1 MVKKGF
7 LWVTLI
13 GLMSLVRLDTVYAQ
27 KQYSIKEMTP
37 EVQSALDNR
46 RDRYEKLS
54 ELKVKG
60 IVGENNQG
68 YVTVLVKDERAEAIV
83 DAENNDRKIIYTT
96 IAQQNGLTDALGTI
110 ERVFAQEQ
118 RERAKPGEKI
128 QDEDGRWVV
137 K

>member
-68 YVTVLVKDERAEAIV
+68 YVTVLRKDEGAEAIV
-83 DAENNDRKIIYTT
+83 NAENNDRKIIYTT
-96 IAQQNGLTDALGTI
+96 IAKQNGLTDALGTI

-128 QDEDGRWVV
+128 QNEDGRWVV